1 MTFFADVALGKYIK
15 LITAFLIV
23 ALLAG
28 TVLAQG
34 GSEVI
39 VSAEVNRET
48 ITVGDRLVYTVRA
61 EHDKSLV
68 VDFPQLGSAWGDFE
82 VLSQRPLR
90 PGTSQGRVITGKEY
104 VITAFTVGEHT
115 TPPLR
120 VSYLDSQGRTQEVE
134 TDPIRIT
141 VTSVLSGTEGV
152 TSTLDIRDLKPQ
164 AELPRDWSL
173 LPWAGLAGLA
183 AALALPS
190 LLWFLTRR
198 RKRAGAAAPTAVVDL
213 RPPEQIAYE
222 ELERIAGLKLIE
234 QSRFKEYYTLTADCL
249 RRYAEGIY
257 GVPAMDRTTE
267 EFHAALWRA
276 RVDGQQV
283 RLLKDFLAESDLVK
297 FAKYVP
303 PVEEAREA
311 LPRARY
317 IVDVTKPKRVDEGL
331 QETGRSS
338 ENSSGSVI
346 RRSPSTG
353 SG

>member
-1 MTFFADVALGKYIK
+1 MAFLGDIAPGKECIK
-15 LITAFLIV
+15 LIIASLIA

-34 GSEVI
+34 GPEVF
-39 VSAEVNRET
+39 VSAEVDRET
-48 ITVGDRLVYTVRA
+48 ITVGDRIVYTVRA
-61 EHDKSLV
+61 EHDKDLV
-68 VDFPQLGSAWGDFE
+68 VDFPQLASAWGDFE
-82 VLSQRPLR
+82 VLSQRPLQ
-90 PGTSQGRVITGKEY
+90 PGKGSEGRVITGKEY

-120 VSYLDSQGRTQEVE
+120 VSYLDRQGQTQEIE

-141 VTSVLSGTEGV
+141 MTSVLTSTEGV

-164 AELPRDWSL
+164 AELPRDWAWL
-173 LPWAGLAGLA
+173 LWAGLAGLVL
-183 AALALPS
+183 ALAILA
-190 LLWFLTRR
+190 LLWFMARR
-198 RKRAGAAAPTAVVDL
+198 RKRARAADPAAVVDL
-213 RPPEQIAYE
+213 RPPEEIAYE
-222 ELERIAGLKLIE
+222 ELERIAGLKLVE
-234 QSRFKEYYTLTADCL
+234 QSRFKEHYTLTADCL

-267 EFHAALWRA
+267 EFHAALRRA

-283 RLLKDFLAESDLVK
+283 GLFKDFLAESDLVK

-317 IVDVTKPKRVDEGL
+317 IVDVTKPERVDESL
-331 QETGRSS
+331 RETER
-338 ENSSGSVI
+338 
-346 RRSPSTG
+346 
-353 SG
+353 

>member
-1 MTFFADVALGKYIK
+1 MKRIVTQIAAL
-15 LITAFLIV
+15 LIA

-34 GSEVI
+34 GPGVV
-39 VSAEVNRET
+39 VSAEVDRDT
-48 ITVGDRLVYTVRA
+48 ITVGDRIVYTVRA
-61 EHDKSLV
+61 EHDKDLV
-68 VDFPQLGSAWGDFE
+68 VDFLQLASTWGDFE
-82 VLSQRPLR
+82 VLDQRPMR
-90 PGTSQGRVITGKEY
+90 PGKGSQGRVVTGKAY

-120 VSYLDSQGRTQEVE
+120 VSYLDRQGKPQEVE

-141 VTSVLSGTEGV
+141 VTSVLTGTEGM

-164 AELPRDWSL
+164 AELPRDWSWL
-173 LPWAGLAGLA
+173 LWAGLAGLA
-183 AALALPS
+183 LALAVLA
-190 LLWFLTRR
+190 LLWFLARR
-198 RKRAGAAAPTAVVDL
+198 RKRAEAAAPVAVVDL

-222 ELERIAGLKLIE
+222 ELERIAGLKLVE
-234 QSRFKEYYTLTADCL
+234 QGRFKEHYTLTADCL

-257 GVPAMDRTTE
+257 GIPAMDRTTQ

-276 RVDGQQV
+276 KVDGQQV
-283 RLLKDFLAESDLVK
+283 RLFKDFLNESDLVK

-317 IVDVTKPKRVDEGL
+317 IVSVTKPKRVDEGL
-331 QETGRSS
+331 PET
-338 ENSSGSVI
+338 EGS
-346 RRSPSTG
+346 
-353 SG
+353 

>member
-1 MTFFADVALGKYIK
+1 MKRIVTQIAAL
-15 LITAFLIV
+15 LIA

-34 GSEVI
+34 GPGVV
-39 VSAEVNRET
+39 VSAEVDRDT
-48 ITVGDRLVYTVRA
+48 ITVGDRIVYTVRA
-61 EHDKSLV
+61 EHDKDLV
-68 VDFPQLGSAWGDFE
+68 VDFLQLASTWGDFE
-82 VLSQRPLR
+82 VLDQRPMR
-90 PGTSQGRVITGKEY
+90 PGKGSQGRVVTGKAY

-120 VSYLDSQGRTQEVE
+120 VSYLDRQGKPQEVE

-141 VTSVLSGTEGV
+141 VTSVLTGTEGM

-164 AELPRDWSL
+164 AELPRDWSWL
-173 LPWAGLAGLA
+173 LWAGLAGLA
-183 AALALPS
+183 LALAVLA
-190 LLWFLTRR
+190 LLWFLARR
-198 RKRAGAAAPTAVVDL
+198 RKRAEAAAPVAVVDL

-222 ELERIAGLKLIE
+222 ELERIAGLKLVE
-234 QSRFKEYYTLTADCL
+234 QGRFKEHYTLTADCL

-257 GVPAMDRTTE
+257 GIPAMDRTTQ

-276 RVDGQQV
+276 KVDGQQV
-283 RLLKDFLAESDLVK
+283 RLFKDFLNESDLVK

-317 IVDVTKPKRVDEGL
+317 IVSVTKPKRVEESLPETEG
-331 QETGRSS
+331 S
-338 ENSSGSVI
+338 
-346 RRSPSTG
+346 
-353 SG
+353 